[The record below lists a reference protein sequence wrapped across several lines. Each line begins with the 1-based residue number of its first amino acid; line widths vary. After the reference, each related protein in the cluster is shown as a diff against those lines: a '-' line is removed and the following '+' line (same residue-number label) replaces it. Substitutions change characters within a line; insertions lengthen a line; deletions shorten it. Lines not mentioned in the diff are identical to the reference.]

1 MNEDPNEFYL
11 RLVTG
16 RMRSDRSG
24 GVRRTAN
31 GNYGGNGGHAL
42 IVAAQAAA
50 QLN

>member
-1 MNEDPNEFYL
+1 MARIDIS
-11 RLVTG
+11 VTG

-24 GVRRTAN
+24 GVRGMAN
-31 GNYGGNGGHAL
+31 RNYGGNGGRVL